1 MAALASKRFSTLSEV
16 TAEEVERLFMHG
28 QSHAELTSDTPVL
41 VILIGSPGVG
51 KTTKAK
57 EIIESMI
64 KHPYDTMYHVSLDDI
79 VERID
84 PYCTLTM
91 DGYKQIVDMVGGPE
105 IPDKMYGPLAN
116 LYSTVIHQN
125 NLNFGLSNGAL
136 HMYKKLD
143 NIKHNRKTAKKS
155 SKRHSNISA
164 FVSIKTRL
172 DNALKSGL
180 DNSYHVVYD
189 TTFSDTT
196 NKMDEI
202 INKVHAAEKKHNH
215 IYKVYVIHVIAS
227 EEVIR
232 AQLTRRHKAMIEK
245 KCLRAIR
252 PGLIGK
258 YREQNAI
265 GYNLSCDKYKDTKKV
280 QFITVVN
287 DERNK
292 TDVVIGLYKPRIYKP
307 RIYKPRIYK
316 PNNKSNN
323 NKPKTMKRKTLS
335 VNSTIPLSKKP
346 KPKN

>member
-1 MAALASKRFSTLSEV
+1 MAALASKRFYTLSEV

-41 VILIGSPGVG
+41 VVLIGSPGVG

-84 PYCTLTM
+84 PYCTLSM

-105 IPDKMYGPLAN
+105 IPDEMYGPLAN
-116 LYSTVIHQN
+116 LYSTVIKQK
-125 NLNFGLSNGAL
+125 NLNFGLSNAAPR
-136 HMYKKLD
+136 MYKKLH
-143 NIKHNRKTAKKS
+143 NIKHKRATVKQP
-155 SKRHSNISA
+155 SKRHSQISA
-164 FVSIKTRL
+164 FVSIKTRF
-172 DNALKSGL
+172 DDALQSGL

-189 TTFSDTT
+189 TTFSDNT
-196 NKMDEI
+196 NKMDDI
-202 INKVHAAEKKHNH
+202 MDRVHVAEKKHNH
-215 IYKVYVIHVIAS
+215 TYKVYVIHVIAS

-307 RIYKPRIYK
+307 RIYKPNNK
-316 PNNKSNN
+316 SNNKSNN

-335 VNSTIPLSKKP
+335 VNSTIPLSKKL